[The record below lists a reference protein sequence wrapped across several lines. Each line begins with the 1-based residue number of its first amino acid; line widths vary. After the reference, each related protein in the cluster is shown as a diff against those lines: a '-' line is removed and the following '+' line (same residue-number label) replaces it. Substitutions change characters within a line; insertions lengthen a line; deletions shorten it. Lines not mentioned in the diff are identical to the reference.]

1 MKKVLKK
8 RTGFTLVELLIVII
22 IIGIL
27 AGAMLLVAGS
37 GTDKAEATKIVS
49 NLRSLKAAALM
60 YYADNP
66 SAAAPLA
73 DGAITPLEKYMD
85 RPIEAPKAATY
96 SFETGTISG
105 DAGGWFVGLKGNANY
120 PGAGVADKLFQV
132 RTEVGLLLGT
142 TQDADAP
149 ATDELYNKGDNV
161 YMRAR

>member
-66 SAAAPLA
+66 NATVAAEAGTQIDL
-73 DGAITPLEKYMD
+73 LKKYMD
-85 RPIEAPKAATY
+85 RDLD
-96 SFETGTISG
+96 G
-105 DAGGWFVGLKGNANY
+105 DANGKYVFLSGKVGSADVWFVGLTGVKPAGAKAKLDDATSKSTGLFGATGLSDPYVDDDYFDAAN
-120 PGAGVADKLFQV
+120 D
-132 RTEVGLLLGT
+132 
-142 TQDADAP
+142 DD
-149 ATDELYNKGDNV
+149 V

>member
-1 MKKVLKK
+1 MKKVMKK
-8 RTGFTLVELLIVII
+8 RAGFTLVELLIVII

-66 SAAAPLA
+66 SSAAPLGT
-73 DGAITPLEKYMD
+73 GAITPLEKYMD
-85 RPIEAPKAATY
+85 RKIEAPKSATY
-96 SFETGTISG
+96 VFETGTISG
-105 DAGGWFVGLKGNANY
+105 DAAGWFVGLTGNADY
-120 PGAGVADKLFQV
+120 PGSGVAAKLDQV
-132 RTEVGLLLGT
+132 KAEVGLLKGT
-142 TQDADAP
+142 VQASDTPSD
-149 ATDELYNKGDNV
+149 TELYDKGTSV

>member
-66 SAAAPLA
+66 NTTTLSGDQIAALKP
-73 DGAITPLEKYMD
+73 YMD
-85 RPIEAPKAATY
+85 REITAPAGSYKFESGTSRDWYVGLVGTADYPSAGTKTKL
-96 SFETGTISG
+96 SDVKTETGLLKSKGTASSDIY
-105 DAGGWFVGLKGNANY
+105 DGG
-120 PGAGVADKLFQV
+120 
-132 RTEVGLLLGT
+132 
-142 TQDADAP
+142 QD
-149 ATDELYNKGDNV
+149 V
-161 YMRAR
+161 YMKVR

>member
-1 MKKVLKK
+1 MKKLLKK

-60 YYADNP
+60 YYADYPNTTELN
-66 SAAAPLA
+66 AVANKIDL
-73 DGAITPLEKYMD
+73 LKKYMD
-85 RPIEAPKAATY
+85 KTLDSAQYTFTAG
-96 SFETGTISG
+96 SVSG
-105 DAGGWFVGLKGNANY
+105 DAVGGWFVGRLAITS
-120 PGAGVADKLFQV
+120 PGVKEKLIPMAEE
-132 RTEVGLLLGT
+132 TALLGKAEIGG
-142 TQDADAP
+142 DSVVS
-149 ATDELYNKGDNV
+149 TDLYKGGEEV

>member
-1 MKKVLKK
+1 MKKVMKK
-8 RTGFTLVELLIVII
+8 RAGFTLVELLIVII

-66 SAAAPLA
+66 NTTAVTTTAGTQIDLLK
-73 DGAITPLEKYMD
+73 GYMD
-85 RPIEAPKAATY
+85 RGLEGSGTY
-96 SFETGTISG
+96 EFLAGTVSG
-105 DAGGWFVGLKGNANY
+105 DQVGWFVGRKGIKPDGAKDKLTPIAEETGLLKGASI
-120 PGAGVADKLFQV
+120 AGNSIVSSDLYQ
-132 RTEVGLLLGT
+132 GGT
-142 TQDADAP
+142 D
-149 ATDELYNKGDNV
+149 V

>member
-49 NLRSLKAAALM
+49 NLRSMKAAALL

-66 SAAAPLA
+66 SETDCPDVLSL
-73 DGAITPLEKYMD
+73 DKYMD
-85 RPIEAPKAATY
+85 RKISEQTGYVTVDSQDVWLMGYEGLTDKEGVQEKL
-96 SFETGTISG
+96 SETAKS
-105 DAGGWFVGLKGNANY
+105 N
-120 PGAGVADKLFQV
+120 
-132 RTEVGLLLGT
+132 GLLGPDYT
-142 TQDADAP
+142 SDYAD
-149 ATDELYNKGDNV
+149 GDTKV

>member
-49 NLRSLKAAALM
+49 NLRSLKTAALM
-60 YYADNP
+60 FYADNP
-66 SAAAPLA
+66 NTTTLSDDQIAV
-73 DGAITPLEKYMD
+73 LEPYMD
-85 RPIEAPKAATY
+85 REVKAPITTAAY
-96 SFETGTISG
+96 VFRSSG
-105 DAGGWFVGLKGNANY
+105 NLWYVGLEGDDDGKY
-120 PGAGVADKLFQV
+120 PTDGVKKKLKDAAESSGLFKNMTSADIY
-132 RTEVGLLLGT
+132 
-142 TQDADAP
+142 
-149 ATDELYNKGDNV
+149 DEGKDV